1 MPVLSQKHSD
11 SFIQRAWV
19 GDEHHFGQLIN
30 SCRELQAD
38 ATRIAAESASTV
50 GGLSEQ
56 EWKDQYHSYGYDEEA
71 TNRTWAARLAERRE
85 EIASELQVVLKAKQ
99 KRFEREIAG
108 SPDDVL
114 PELDAD
120 DLVELEISLG
130 SLYSSRSSGGFG
142 LSVIFRRDEGCS
154 VKVAA
159 PGNDWV
165 LLSIQKLRYVLRPA
179 RPWYWWVR
187 QWPVLIVATGIPVL
201 IVLGV
206 ILSWLPKDLVS
217 SVGALAISVALPFLT
232 YWSSKGVRALFPAF
246 ELLRA
251 GASARG
257 SRTTS
262 RILTVAA
269 WVGGIVIPLWLVK
282 P

>member
-1 MPVLSQKHSD
+1 MPILSQKHSD

-19 GDEHHFGQLIN
+19 GDERHFGQVIN

-38 ATRIAAESASTV
+38 ATRIATERASTV

-56 EWKDQYHSYGYDEEA
+56 EWKDQKLSYGWDEEL
-71 TNRTWAARLAERRE
+71 TNRTWEARLTESRE
-85 EIASELQVVLKAKQ
+85 EIANELRVTLKAKQ

-130 SLYSSRSSGGFG
+130 SLYSSRISGGFG
-142 LSVIFRRDEGCS
+142 LSVVFRRDEGCS
-154 VKVAA
+154 VKVVG

-165 LLSIQKLRYVLRPA
+165 LLGIQKLRYVLRPA

-187 QWPVLIVATGIPVL
+187 QWPVVIVATCIPVL

-206 ILSWLPKDLVS
+206 ILSWLPKDVAS
-217 SVGALAISVALPFLT
+217 SVGALAVGVALPALT
-232 YWSSKGVRALFPAF
+232 YWSSKGVRSLFPAF

-262 RILTVAA
+262 RTLTAAA
-269 WVGGIVIPLWLVK
+269 WVGGIVIPFWLAK